1 MSASRVPLRQIMPQK
16 SAFPTSPAPE
26 MECDV
31 QRCFICTRASPF
43 LVWCK
48 SLYFSVFDSA
58 YPRPSGLFTRLSW
71 TPSWLM
77 TLHPGSALASSR
89 LHCPKCFPSVIS
101 SAHSSVSGDSHLHC
115 GNRYLATHP
124 SQSLYG
130 YFMGGFW
137 WIWIWVHL
145 CCPFLVFSYSWQL
158 LVLNLSILP
167 GGHMGESAYT
177 ACFVLDQV
185 LSCV

>member
-1 MSASRVPLRQIMPQK
+1 MPQK
-16 SAFPTSPAPE
+16 SALSHLPCSRDGIWCTVHALFALVPLHFWFGVSL
-26 MECDV
+26 
-31 QRCFICTRASPF
+31 FIF
-43 LVWCK
+43 L
-48 SLYFSVFDSA
+48 SSDSA

-77 TLHPGSALASSR
+77 TFHPGSALASSH
-89 LHCPKCFPSVIS
+89 LHCPQCFPSVIS
-101 SAHSSVSGDSHLHC
+101 SAHSSVSGNSHLHC
-115 GNRYLATHP
+115 GNRYLTTHP
-124 SQSLYG
+124 SRSLYG

-158 LVLNLSILP
+158 LVINLSILP
-167 GGHMGESAYT
+167 GGNMGESAYT